1 MKQKTVLL
9 MAVLAVFAVCTQAL
23 ADQIILKNG
32 TRYSGKFLR
41 GTSTTIEFQILG
53 RSESFNIS
61 EIAQILFQEPELTA
75 PSTTVRTPSTPPIPA
90 APPVPSNVPSPA
102 TPPVPASPPK
112 AAATVA
118 PSPENVPE
126 SKTAPTTVVQDASG
140 LTLPTGT
147 PITIRTMDS
156 IDTDKN
162 KVGDTFEASLE
173 DPISAGGQ
181 TIGTKGT
188 PVKGRIAWSRE
199 SGKVTGQSEL
209 ILELTDITFNGKQY
223 TLHTS
228 DYQQVG
234 SSTGRRTAT
243 AAGGGAALGA
253 IIGAI
258 AGGGKGAAIGAG
270 VGAAAGTGAAVL
282 TRGQTLKVPAET
294 LLEFKLQSPLTLP
307 NP

>member
-1 MKQKTVLL
+1 MRQKTVLGMAL
-9 MAVLAVFAVCTQAL
+9 LAVLAVCPPCW

-41 GTSTTIEFQILG
+41 GTSTVIEFQILG
-53 RSESFNIS
+53 RDESFNIS
-61 EIAQILFQEPELTA
+61 EIAQIIFQEPELVA
-75 PSTTVRTPSTPPIPA
+75 PSTTVRTPSTPPVANTP
-90 APPVPSNVPSPA
+90 PTPSPVPAPA
-102 TPPVPASPPK
+102 TPPVPATPPI
-112 AAATVA
+112 AAATPVPA
-118 PSPENVPE
+118 NEPEP
-126 SKTAPTTVVQDASG
+126 KTAQPGIVQDPSG
-140 LTLPTGT
+140 FTLPAGT
-147 PITIRTMDS
+147 PIAIRTTEA
-156 IDTDKN
+156 IDTDRN
-162 KVGDTFEASLE
+162 RVGDAFEATLE
-173 DPISAGGQ
+173 DPIIAAGQ
-181 TIGTKGT
+181 TIAAKGA
-188 PVKGRIAWSRE
+188 PVKGRIAWSQE
-199 SGKVTGQSEL
+199 SGKISGQSEL
-209 ILELTDITFNGKQY
+209 ILELTDITLNGKQY
-223 TLHTS
+223 TIHTS

-294 LLEFKLQSPLTLP
+294 LLEFKLQSALTLP